1 MTFQLPASS
10 RLLLQAELTP
20 AQGRRFQPTGFP
32 DLGPAEYKLHDGTSD
47 VLVESPQSVA
57 NRLEAA
63 LWDSSADALAAPVAG
78 LPYVAVVDSAGK
90 AVTTSL
96 SEAHRLNSP
105 YILDA
110 EGSPVRAAF
119 DAAFPPGSTERPD
132 LRELARLLLR
142 FDPNSLLHGVFIAK
156 SEIAGGRLRLA
167 RALSGFVE
175 AHGVLAAES
184 GGVKNDPVN
193 PSGDAAKGYGNVP
206 FSRTEYTAER
216 VVAYFNLDLAQL
228 RGYRLGEAAEQLLFA
243 LAIFKIHRFLQDGL
257 RLRTACD
264 LDVKSLTVT
273 RPAGFVLPTLA
284 EVEAALP
291 GLIAAVGAQL
301 ASPPITVVTTDVGA
315 GARKAA
321 DKKKGK

>member
-1 MTFQLPASS
+1 MTIQIPATS

-20 AQGRRFQPTGFP
+20 AQGKRFQPTGFP

-47 VLVESPQSVA
+47 VLVESAQSVA

-63 LWDSSADALAAPVAG
+63 LWDAGTDALAAPATG

-110 EGSPVRAAF
+110 EGSAVRAAF
-119 DAAFPPGSTERPD
+119 DAAFPKDSTERPD
-132 LRELARLLLR
+132 LRELAKLLLR

-216 VVAYFNLDLAQL
+216 LVAYFNLDLAQI
-228 RGYRLGEAAEQLLFA
+228 RGYRLGEAAERLLFA
-243 LAIFKIHRFLQDGL
+243 LAIVKIHRFLQDGL

-264 LDVKSLTVT
+264 LDVKALTVT
-273 RPAGFVLPTLA
+273 RPAGFELPSLA

-291 GLIAAVGAQL
+291 GLIAAVSGQF
-301 ASPPITVVTTDVGA
+301 ASPAITVVTTDVGA